1 MTEVRGRI
9 ETRSRESDRMQ
20 AMTVSERGT
29 LLIADIGGYTHYLAG
44 VELDHATDILADLI
58 EVLAGGLRG
67 QFRLNKIEG
76 DAVFTNAPE
85 GSLDAVALVAALEA
99 SYFAFADRRAAIG
112 RANACPCKACSR
124 VETLELKFVVHHG
137 EYAQQ
142 RVVGAVELVGPDVI
156 VAHRLLKNSVTPR
169 TGIAGYAL
177 LTEPCIEQFGLE
189 PERLGARAHVERT
202 EEVGEV
208 SGAVLDLESRWREER
223 ERRVV
228 YVGAEDADVGVW
240 SFETSAPPPVIWEC
254 MTSIK
259 KQRLWLLDREDTTHP
274 RGVPGVGSV
283 AHCGATGVKFTNEIL
298 DWKPYRYVS
307 YRSTSAGCQF
317 LCTDEIEPL
326 GDGRWRCTHRIR
338 AEKRGLRVRLLEA
351 LFGGRVRA
359 NTEAANRRLEGVVS
373 DSKREAEAALALHSA
388 DDERVTP

>member
-1 MTEVRGRI
+1 MTESRGRI
-9 ETRSRESDRMQ
+9 ETRSRESDRMR
-20 AMTVSERGT
+20 AVTVSERGT
-29 LLIADIGGYTHYLAG
+29 LLIADIGGYTRYLSG

-67 QFRLNKIEG
+67 KFRLDKIEG
-76 DAVFTNAPE
+76 DAVFMNAPE
-85 GSLDAVALVAALEA
+85 GTLDAGALVAALEA
-99 SYFAFADRRAAIG
+99 TYFAFADRRAAIA
-112 RANACPCKACSR
+112 RANLCPCKACSR

-142 RVVGAVELVGPDVI
+142 RVMGAVELVGPDVI
-156 VAHRLLKNSVTPR
+156 VAHRLLKNSVTQG

-177 LTEPCIEQFGLE
+177 LTEPCIEQFGLD
-189 PERLGARAHVERT
+189 PDRLGARPHVERT
-202 EEVGEV
+202 ADAGEV
-208 SGAVLDLESRWREER
+208 SGAVLDLESRWREEQ
-223 ERRVV
+223 ERRLV
-228 YVGAEDADVGVW
+228 YIGAEDADMGVW
-240 SFETSAPPPVIWEC
+240 SFETTAPPPILWEC
-254 MTSIK
+254 MTSIE

-307 YRSTSAGCQF
+307 YRSTSAGYTF

-326 GDGRWRCTHRIR
+326 GDGRWRCSHRAR
-338 AEKRGLRVRLLEA
+338 AEKRTLRLRLLVA
-351 LFGGRVRA
+351 LLGRRLRA

-373 DSKREAEAALALHSA
+373 DAEREAEAALALPPA
-388 DDERVTP
+388 DDEG